1 MRTGLVIM
9 GLAGAVL
16 LSTAGHASAQSQS
29 GGQSG
34 ARARTSAVSLADAQN
49 AQGSRPAPQQRRGLL
64 RWMDSG
70 RWGLDFNMNQ
80 PVGREAQ
87 LGDVQAGAYYSINPR
102 LRVGASA
109 GLATPEQDPARA
121 AETDRRSQPRIRL
134 ESIFKF

>member
-1 MRTGLVIM
+1 MRVGVVIA

-16 LSTAGHASAQSQS
+16 LSTAGHAAAQS
-29 GGQSG
+29 QSG
-34 ARARTSAVSLADAQN
+34 ARARTPAVTLADAQN

-70 RWGLDFNMNQ
+70 RWGLDLNMNQ
-80 PVGREAQ
+80 PVGRETQ
-87 LGDVQAGAYYSINPR
+87 LGDVQAGAYYSLSPR

-109 GLATPEQDPARA
+109 GLAAPEQDPARA
-121 AETDRRSQPRIRL
+121 AETDRRGQPRVRL